1 MTEHSVCSRLE
12 KVRTA
17 MADKDLAA
25 WIVRT
30 SDPYLSE
37 YVPEHWTGVRW
48 LSGFT
53 GSTAVLAVTSD
64 EAALFTDSRYWE
76 QADRELKGSGIS
88 LVRLGAAGEPEPAA
102 WISARLGRGE
112 RIGTDYAAM
121 SISRQRL
128 LEKVLTGAGLILE
141 HDDGL
146 LDAVWQE
153 NRPPVPASPVYRLA
167 SAGRSTADKLSEVR
181 KRLKASGAD
190 ALFVAPLDD
199 TAWLTNCRGTDIHCN
214 PVFLSYMLVT
224 GERALLFC
232 RAERM
237 KTGVAEALLG
247 EGVEIA
253 PPEQCLPML
262 TETARSARLL
272 IDPDRTPARILP
284 MLAVKPVEAISPVTL
299 MKSRKS
305 RTELENIRSAMVS
318 DGIALCEFYAELE
331 ERLADGERMTE
342 IRAAEL
348 LHAHRAA
355 QPDFLDESF
364 DTIAAFGPNA
374 ALPHYTPSP
383 ATDRPLSDGLLLID
397 SGGQYRTGTTD
408 ITRMTAVG
416 SLSDEMKK
424 DVTLVLKGMVALAR
438 ACVPAGTSGA
448 QLDSL
453 ARAPL
458 WREGLDFG
466 HGTGHGVGFVLSVHE
481 GPFSVSPRSQKTG
494 ELGLQAGLVISDEP
508 GVYRPGK
515 WGVRI
520 ENLISARPAAST
532 EFGSF
537 LDFEVL
543 TLCPIDVR
551 ALIPSILTSEER
563 DWLNSYHARIRKI
576 LSPHLS
582 LRAEK
587 WLEQAVLP
595 I

>member
-1 MTEHSVCSRLE
+1 
-12 KVRTA
+12 
-17 MADKDLAA
+17 
-25 WIVRT
+25 
-30 SDPYLSE
+30 
-37 YVPEHWTGVRW
+37 
-48 LSGFT
+48 
-53 GSTAVLAVTSD
+53 
-64 EAALFTDSRYWE
+64 
-76 QADRELKGSGIS
+76 
-88 LVRLGAAGEPEPAA
+88 
-102 WISARLGRGE
+102 
-112 RIGTDYAAM
+112 
-121 SISRQRL
+121 
-128 LEKVLTGAGLILE
+128 
-141 HDDGL
+141 
-146 LDAVWQE
+146 
-153 NRPPVPASPVYRLA
+153 
-167 SAGRSTADKLSEVR
+167 
-181 KRLKASGAD
+181 
-190 ALFVAPLDD
+190 
-199 TAWLTNCRGTDIHCN
+199 
-214 PVFLSYMLVT
+214 
-224 GERALLFC
+224 
-232 RAERM
+232 
-237 KTGVAEALLG
+237 
-247 EGVEIA
+247 
-253 PPEQCLPML
+253 
-262 TETARSARLL
+262 
-272 IDPDRTPARILP
+272 
-284 MLAVKPVEAISPVTL
+284 
-299 MKSRKS
+299 
-305 RTELENIRSAMVS
+305 
-318 DGIALCEFYAELE
+318 
-331 ERLADGERMTE
+331 MTE

-397 SGGQYRTGTTD
+397 SGGQYQTGTTD

>member
-1 MTEHSVCSRLE
+1 MTEHTVCLRLE
-12 KVRTA
+12 KLRSA
-17 MADKDLAA
+17 MAGKNLAA

-37 YVPEHWTGVRW
+37 YVPDHWTGVRW

-53 GSTAVLAVTSD
+53 GSTAILAVTAG

-76 QADRELKGSGIS
+76 QAGRELEGSGIA
-88 LVRLGAAGEPEPAA
+88 LVRLGASGEPDPAA
-102 WISARLGRGE
+102 WISARLKRGE
-112 RIGTDYAAM
+112 RIGTDYAAI
-121 SISRQRL
+121 SISSQRL
-128 LEKVLTGAGLILE
+128 LEKGLADAGLILC

-146 LDAVWQE
+146 LDDVWQE
-153 NRPPVPASPVYRLA
+153 GRPPVPASSVYRLA

-181 KRLKASGAD
+181 ERLTISGAD
-190 ALFVAPLDD
+190 GLFIAPLDD
-199 TAWLTNCRGTDIHCN
+199 TAWLTNCRGSDIHCN

-224 GERALLFC
+224 GESALLFC
-232 RAERM
+232 NAERM
-237 KTGVAEALLG
+237 HSDAADALARDGVDIL
-247 EGVEIA
+247 
-253 PPEQCLPML
+253 PPEQCLSVL
-262 TETARSARLL
+262 AETSRTHRLL
-272 IDPDRTPARILP
+272 LDPDRTPARVLP
-284 MLAVKPVEAISPVTL
+284 LLSQAPVESVSPVAL
-299 MKSRKS
+299 MKSRKN
-305 RTELENIRSAMVS
+305 RTELESIRRAMVS

-331 ERLADGERMTE
+331 ERLAAGERITE

-383 ATDRPLSDGLLLID
+383 STDRPLSDGLLLID

-408 ITRMTAVG
+408 ITRMTAIG
-416 SLSDEMKK
+416 SLSDEMKR
-424 DVTLVLKGMVALAR
+424 DVTLVLKGMIALAR
-438 ACVPAGTSGA
+438 ASVPAGTSGA

-481 GPFSVSPRSQKTG
+481 GPFSISPRSQKTG

-508 GVYRPGK
+508 GVYRPGR

-520 ENLISARPAAST
+520 ENLIAARPAAST

-551 ALIPSILTSEER
+551 TIHSSMLTSEET
-563 DWLNSYHARIRKI
+563 DWLNSYHDRIRRI

-582 LRAEK
+582 ADAQK

-595 I
+595 L